1 MSLTCPEC
9 SQRCKNLSGLRR
21 HQNSIHRND
30 PGLSVPVTKLQR
42 TYHPILTGTYTPYPI
57 TLFSFFEGRR
67 CNRYGTP
74 VPPHAPPEIP
84 TAKADSDWSPFSS
97 RAAFELAGF
106 VFADAELSQRKIN
119 NLLELWA
126 ATLVPHKD
134 APPFANH
141 RELHHQIDSIEVGD
155 VRWESAQLK
164 YEGPLPRTTRI
175 PEWKTTVHEVW
186 FRDPRQVIKNILA
199 TTDFDGH
206 IDYAAY
212 REFSDNKRQYCN
224 LMSGNWSWRQS
235 VRARPIHTIL
245 PAYRYHCL
253 GCHCSGPFD
262 ARLHV
267 RSNHLG
273 VR

>member
-1 MSLTCPEC
+1 M
-9 SQRCKNLSGLRR
+9 
-21 HQNSIHRND
+21 
-30 PGLSVPVTKLQR
+30 
-42 TYHPILTGTYTPYPI
+42 
-57 TLFSFFEGRR
+57 
-67 CNRYGTP
+67 
-74 VPPHAPPEIP
+74 
-84 TAKADSDWSPFSS
+84 
-97 RAAFELAGF
+97 
-106 VFADAELSQRKIN
+106 FADAELSQRKIN

-141 RELHHQIDSIEVGD
+141 QELHHQIDSIEVGD
-155 VRWESAQLK
+155 VWWESAQLK

-175 PEWKTTVHEVW
+175 PEWKTMVHEVW
-186 FRDPRQVIKNILA
+186 FWDPRQVIKNILA
-199 TTDFDGH
+199 TADFDGH

-224 LMSGNWSWRQS
+224 LMSGNWSRRQS

-267 RSNHLG
+267 RSNNLG
-273 VR
+273 VQ